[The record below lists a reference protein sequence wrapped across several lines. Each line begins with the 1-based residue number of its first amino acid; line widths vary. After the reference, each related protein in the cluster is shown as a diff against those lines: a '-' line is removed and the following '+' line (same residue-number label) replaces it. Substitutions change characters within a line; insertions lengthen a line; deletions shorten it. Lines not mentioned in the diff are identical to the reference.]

1 MKTITALVAGLAL
14 AGMIT
19 PASAQISFQF
29 GIQPDYGYAYQAPV
43 YSYPYQVP
51 AYSYPYPAPVYGGY
65 NYGWQRPRYYRGW

>member
-1 MKTITALVAGLAL
+1 MRVLVAGLAL

-29 GIQPDYGYAYQAPV
+29 GIQPDYGYTYQAPYGYTYPVPPV
-43 YSYPYQVP
+43 YGYTYQ
-51 AYSYPYPAPVYGGY
+51 APVYGGY